1 MSDTVMDS
9 FECPGGMPLRID
21 RGFFFLDEFEYT
33 FDIDGAQLFPND
45 TLKHR
50 ILSEYKQSVYNI
62 SRLDYVLLEHTIN
75 ASDVQIM
82 LDPSRIDDTKS
93 RFNVHIRADIAELQ
107 VQV

>member
-1 MSDTVMDS
+1 MSDTVIDS
-9 FECPGGMPLRID
+9 FECLGGMPLRND
-21 RGFFFLDEFEYT
+21 RGFFFLDEFECT
-33 FDIDGAQLFPND
+33 FNIHGAQLFPND

-50 ILSEYKQSVYNI
+50 ILAEYKQSVYNI

-93 RFNVHIRADIAELQ
+93 RFNIHIRADKAELQ

>member
-1 MSDTVMDS
+1 VD
-9 FECPGGMPLRID
+9 
-21 RGFFFLDEFEYT
+21 FFFLDEFAYT

-45 TLKHR
+45 TQKHR

-107 VQV
+107 V